1 MMMMLMMMMMMIM
14 MMMWMM
20 IDDVKDDEDA
30 DDDRDAADDEKKQC
44 KFIGFSFV
52 SSTSQDSKRFQHMR
66 RLTAQGLQALFQN
79 SPKNFMLFLAEKY

>member
-1 MMMMLMMMMMMIM
+1 MMTNDDDD
-14 MMMWMM
+14 
-20 IDDVKDDEDA
+20 DDVNDNDDDEWDA
-30 DDDRDAADDEKKQC
+30 DNDRDAADDEKKQC
-44 KFIGFSFV
+44 KFIGFSCI